1 MKKLMTAILTAGLLG
16 TCMAR
21 SLAAEPVYKYGNG
34 ENRLWLPGSPGT
46 NPCVWSPMW
55 TIP

>member
-21 SLAAEPVYKYGNG
+21 SLAGEPVY
-34 ENRLWLPGSPGT
+34 R
-46 NPCVWSPMW
+46 
-55 TIP
+55 